1 MKRLWAALGFLTLLP
16 MPAAWLPKE
25 EDLEGSVPFF
35 PLVGLLIGISTVG
48 ISASFEQIF
57 PPLVLAVILV
67 IWLSVAHRGLH
78 IDGLSDTAD
87 GLLSHR
93 SREQILEIMHDS
105 RIGVFGCL
113 AIASDLILKIAALAS
128 LSPEQR
134 MKAVL
139 LAPLAGRCA
148 MVPLLDFL
156 PYVRQEGL
164 AAPFCRGR
172 AAWESWVAIT
182 ALLATAWLLAHWAG
196 VIAGVVTLAALA
208 ALAIWYKTK
217 LGGITGD
224 TLGAASEIAE
234 TLVLIVLCAQPLSA
248 LWGQGG
254 GE

>member
-1 MKRLWAALGFLTLLP
+1 MKRLWAALGFLTILP
-16 MPAAWLPKE
+16 LPAACLPTDE
-25 EDLEGSVPFF
+25 ALEGSVPFF
-35 PLVGLLIGISTVG
+35 PLVGLLIGVSAVG
-48 ISASFEQIF
+48 IAVSFEAIF

-67 IWLSVAHRGLH
+67 LWLGVAHRGLH
-78 IDGLSDTAD
+78 LDGLSDTAD

-113 AIASDLILKIAALAS
+113 AIVSTLILKIAALVS
-128 LSPEQR
+128 LSPDQR

-156 PYVRQEGL
+156 PCVRQEGL
-164 AAPFCRGR
+164 AALFCRGR
-172 AAWESWVAIT
+172 AAWESWVAIL
-182 ALLATAWLLAHWAG
+182 ALLGTAGLLAHWAG
-196 VIAGVVTLAALA
+196 VIAGALTLATLAALA
-208 ALAIWYKTK
+208 FWYRSK

-224 TLGAASEIAE
+224 ALGAASEIAE

-248 LWGQGG
+248 LWGQGAS
-254 GE
+254 